1 MQTALH
7 GEIAVHVL
15 PHKSNRLFFWQKRT
29 ASYEGFFSPPPDLGV
44 LKGPVNPHMMR
55 RANRLFT
62 FLLSLLND
70 RHSLSRP

>member
-7 GEIAVHVL
+7 GEIAVYVL
-15 PHKSNRLFFWQKRT
+15 PHKSNRLFFSRSEQR
-29 ASYEGFFSPPPDLGV
+29 AMRVFFFPPPDLGV